1 MSSAAQSSAKAGRI
15 ISDRDVRAFQQ
26 RRGDD
31 ADVDRYLNR
40 QLAQGAGLSRQV
52 VKEYGDRDSDYFTPQ
67 QRLTRYALETYAGDG
82 NPLAAGITAAG
93 DIGKGNV
100 YLGATAPR
108 NPGGSPS
115 PAGSGYNA
123 IVAPRWMVKGAARP
137 APESTGSSAAA
148 ADPRPFTPSTELT
161 AAQTEALDRA
171 QQWRDSSAAAPASA
185 KPALDAGN
193 IYGEVFALGAGQVD
207 DYKNRFLPML
217 DANARAQTAEL
228 GEATRYHLS
237 QLSPDVKPSDAL
249 AWRDIKKRTRWSIGQ
264 ATG

>member
-15 ISDRDVRAFQQ
+15 ISHRDVRAFQKRQ
-26 RRGDD
+26 GDD

-52 VKEYGDRDSDYFTPQ
+52 VKEYGDRDSDYFTPR
-67 QRLTRYALETYAGDG
+67 QRFTRYALETYAGDG

-100 YLGATAPR
+100 YL
-108 NPGGSPS
+108 
-115 PAGSGYNA
+115 A
-123 IVAPRWMVKGAARP
+123 IVAPRWMVKGAARS
-137 APESTGSSAAA
+137 ASDSTGGSAAA
-148 ADPRPFTPSTELT
+148 ADPRPYTPSSELT

-171 QQWRDSSAAAPASA
+171 QQWRDSSAAAPAS
-185 KPALDAGN
+185 PRPSLDASN

-207 DYKNRFLPML
+207 DYKHRFLPML

-228 GEATRYHLS
+228 GDATRYHLS
-237 QLSPDVKPSDAL
+237 QLSPDVKPSDPL
-249 AWRDIKKRTRWSIGQ
+249 AWRDIKKQTKWAIGQ